1 MQRLLDAMTG
11 TPVLVINGRTDVR
24 ASNALGRALFAPL
37 HDTTTRPPH
46 HARSV
51 PLARCAQFSHL
62 GPPGVRPSL
71 LGSEPVSWADT

>member
-71 LGSEPVSWADT
+71 LGSEPASWADT